1 MSASSASTNS
11 LVDKTRTIDAGGP
24 VVAAGFVG
32 PKGRETAAF
41 VLAEETV
48 LLVAADGAERHV
60 PVHGG
65 GILCAASDGA
75 RLVTGGD
82 DGRVMAT
89 TPDGTA
95 SEIAG
100 DAKRRWID
108 NVAAGRDG
116 VVAWSAGKQVFAR
129 TPKGEVRS
137 TEVGST
143 VGGLAF
149 APKGFRL
156 AIAHY
161 NGASLWFPNAQT
173 PPEAL
178 EWKGSHIGVTFSPD
192 GRFLVTSM
200 QEPALHGWRVAD
212 GKHMRMM
219 GYAAK
224 VRAMSWTA
232 DGRELAT
239 SGADTLVV
247 WPFHGKDGPM
257 GQRPRLLAP
266 TENLVVAVACHPA
279 QAVVAVGYDNG
290 MVLLVRL
297 EDGAEILV
305 RHPGGG
311 AVSAL
316 AWNPAGSRLGFGTD
330 GGVAGLLAL
339 PGT

>member
-1 MSASSASTNS
+1 MSDTSVPSNS
-11 LVDKTRTIDAGGP
+11 LVERTRAIDAGAP
-24 VVAAGFVG
+24 VVAVGFVG
-32 PKGRETAAF
+32 PKGRDTAAF
-41 VLAEETV
+41 ALGEETV
-48 LLVAADGAERHV
+48 LLVGDDGTERHV
-60 PVHGG
+60 AVHGG
-65 GILCAASDGA
+65 GILCAMSDGA
-75 RLVTGGD
+75 RLITGGD

-89 TPDGTA
+89 APDGTVT
-95 SEIAG
+95 EIAV

-108 NVAAGRDG
+108 RVAAGRDG

-129 TPKGEVRS
+129 TSKGEVRA
-137 TEVGST
+137 TEVGSS

-149 APKGFRL
+149 APKGLRL

-173 PPEAL
+173 PPESL
-178 EWKGSHIGVTFSPD
+178 EWKGSHIGVSFSPD

-200 QEPALHGWRVAD
+200 QEPALHGWRLAD
-212 GKHMRMM
+212 SKHMRMM

-239 SGADTLVV
+239 SGADTLVI

-257 GQRPRLLAP
+257 GQQPRLLAP
-266 TENLVVAVACHPA
+266 TANLVVAVACHPGQPVA
-279 QAVVAVGYDNG
+279 AVGYDNG

-297 EDGAEILV
+297 EDAAEIVV
-305 RHPGGG
+305 RHPGGS

-316 AWNPAGSRLGFGTD
+316 GWNAAGTRLGFGTED
-330 GGVAGLLAL
+330 GAAGLLAL
-339 PGT
+339 

>member
-1 MSASSASTNS
+1 MSDAAAPTNS
-11 LVDKTRTIDAGGP
+11 LVDKTRAIDAGGP
-24 VVAAGFVG
+24 VVAVGFVG
-32 PKGRETAAF
+32 PKGRDTLAF
-41 VLAEETV
+41 ALGEETV
-48 LLVAADGAERHV
+48 LLVDAGGTERHV
-60 PVHGG
+60 AAHRG
-65 GILCAASDGA
+65 GILAAVSDGA
-75 RLVTGGD
+75 RLITGGD
-82 DGRVMAT
+82 DGRVVAT
-89 TPDGTA
+89 APDGTTT
-95 SEIAG
+95 EIAT

-116 VVAWSAGKQVFAR
+116 VVAWSAGKQVFAL
-129 TPKGEVRS
+129 TAKGEVRS

-149 APKGFRL
+149 APKGLRL

-161 NGASLWFPNAQT
+161 NGASLWFPNTQT
-173 PPEAL
+173 PPESL
-178 EWKGSHIGVTFSPD
+178 EWKGSHIGITFSPD

-224 VRAMSWTA
+224 VRSLSWTA

-239 SGADTLVV
+239 SGADTLVI

-257 GQRPRLLAP
+257 GQQPRLLAP
-266 TENLVVAVACHPA
+266 VENLVVAVACHPG
-279 QAVVAVGYDNG
+279 QAVAAVGYDNG

-297 EDGAEILV
+297 EDSAEIVV
-305 RHPGGG
+305 RRPGDG

-316 AWNPAGSRLGFGTD
+316 AWNATGTRLGYGTE
-330 GGVAGLLAL
+330 GGAAGVLAL
-339 PGT
+339 